1 MFLCI
6 ILYGIHHVIQHKIG
20 TVYCPSYT
28 KAEPSSSGIAFSI
41 NNEFERRLKMK
52 KFLCILLVL
61 VLALGVFAGCAKTEE
76 KAETIKVGILGCH
89 TGDYAVYGLAVKN
102 GATLYIDKLNADG
115 GINGKQ
121 IEIIAYD
128 NKADNAEAINAFARM
143 VDEGITALIGDV
155 LTGNTLAVVA
165 EANPINMPMITA
177 SATADS
183 VTYDADNNKVFTNV
197 FRTCFI
203 DSFQGQ
209 KMAEYA
215 SEVLAA
221 KTAAIIY
228 ETGNDYAIGLKD
240 AFKAKSAELGI
251 TIVQEEGYST
261 GDKDFKSQMTNIK
274 AKTPEVVFC
283 PNYYQDVGLM
293 ITQARE
299 AGITVPFLGGDGWA
313 GVKDYAS
320 PADLE
325 GCLFTSGYAS
335 GTTPE
340 VKTFETEYVAKYGK
354 DTLNMFAAT
363 SYDAAMTLCNA
374 LKIVEDK
381 GGMMAGSD
389 EYKQAV
395 IDAIRDKS
403 STVKGITSPNGYTF
417 DAKNNPI
424 KPVVINKLV
433 NGVEVF
439 ERTY

>member
-1 MFLCI
+1 M
-6 ILYGIHHVIQHKIG
+6 
-20 TVYCPSYT
+20 
-28 KAEPSSSGIAFSI
+28 
-41 NNEFERRLKMK
+41 
-52 KFLCILLVL
+52 LVL
-61 VLALGVFAGCAKTEE
+61 VLAFGTLAGCNKEE

-128 NKADNAEAINAFARM
+128 NKADNAEAVNAFARM
-143 VDEGITALIGDV
+143 VDQGITGLIGDV

-165 EANPINMPMITA
+165 EANPINMPMVTA

-183 VTYDADNNKVFTNV
+183 VTYDADNDKVFTNV

-203 DSFQGQ
+203 DSFQGE

-215 SEVLAA
+215 SEVLEA

-228 ETGNDYAIGLKD
+228 EIGNDYAIGLKD
-240 AFKAKSAELGI
+240 AFKSKGTALGM

-274 AKTPEVVFC
+274 SKNPDVIFC
-283 PNYYQDVGLM
+283 PNYYPDVGLM
-293 ITQARE
+293 VTQARE
-299 AGITVPFLGGDGWA
+299 AGLAVPFLGGDGWA

-320 PADLE
+320 AEDLE
-325 GCLFTSGYAS
+325 GSVFTSGYAS
-335 GTTPE
+335 GSTDE
-340 VKTFETEYVAKYGK
+340 VTAFEAEYKAKYGE
-354 DTLNMFAAT
+354 DTLNMFSAT
-363 SYDAAMTLCNA
+363 SYDAAMVLCNA
-374 LKIVEDK
+374 LKVVEEK
-381 GGMMAGSD
+381 GGMKTGSD
-389 EYKQAV
+389 DYKQAV

-403 STVKGITSPNGYTF
+403 DTVKGITSPEGYTF

-424 KPVVINKLV
+424 KPVVIIKLV
-433 NGVEVF
+433 GGEEVF
-439 ERTY
+439 AQTY